1 MDVLRFD
8 HEERTYAIYRGSE
21 GELYATDGICTHGK
35 THLAEGLSVWKM
47 IEYPKHNGRFNLE
60 DGSPA
65 RKPGCKALKP
75 HEVMAG
81 YFSNW

>member
-1 MDVLRFD
+1 
-8 HEERTYAIYRGSE
+8 
-21 GELYATDGICTHGK
+21 
-35 THLAEGLSVWKM
+35 M
-47 IEYPKHNGRFNLE
+47 IEYPKHNGRFNLK